1 MKLKPT
7 KFQVVLEIV
16 GLLLITAF
24 IVFLFI
30 SWDQI
35 PSKIPGHYNAKG
47 VVDRYGS
54 KNEII
59 ALPVI
64 GIFFYVFFTVIILV
78 PAAWGI
84 PVKTTASNM
93 EKIYDYTRTLLIIM
107 KLEVVSIFFY
117 LAYNMAA
124 ARPLPAMFTP
134 ILLLI
139 IAFTLVYYLIK
150 ILKTGKKG

>member
-1 MKLKPT
+1 MKLKHT
-7 KFQVVLEIV
+7 KFQIVLEMV

-35 PSKIPGHYNAKG
+35 PSEIPGHYNAKG

-54 KNEII
+54 KNEIL
-59 ALPVI
+59 ALPII
-64 GIFFYVFFTVIILV
+64 GIFFYGFFTIITLV

-84 PVKTTASNM
+84 PIKTTASNM
-93 EKIYDYTRTLLIIM
+93 EKIYDYTRTLLIVM
-107 KLEVVSIFFY
+107 KFEVVSIFFY
-117 LAYNMAA
+117 LAYNMANV
-124 ARPLPAMFTP
+124 RPLPAMFTP

-139 IAFTLVYYLIK
+139 IAFTLVYFLIR
-150 ILKTGKKG
+150 IYKTGKKI